1 MVKLKRGEKRV
12 ETLSS
17 ACGESRV
24 QTSHRGSR
32 LGTKGQGVSLQRH
45 HCRAAFLSKGKSV
58 TARVPRRASPPGLPP
73 ACMPPTGL
81 RWRCTAV
88 RGWPAPPVHF
98 FLEPTICVQA
108 ATPGKGNPGQRFRL
122 ILPPSALPAGETM
135 QAHREPRGA
144 GAESGQRAGAD
155 PGAVPG
161 TGSAEFPRRAR
172 ECRGPGFVPRGGG
185 EALRVP
191 SCPPAHRHG
200 QKRKR
205 RKLIAITY
213 EGKRFLG

>member
-1 MVKLKRGEKRV
+1 M

-32 LGTKGQGVSLQRH
+32 LGTKGQGVSMQRH

-73 ACMPPTGL
+73 ACMPPRGL

-108 ATPGKGNPGQRFRL
+108 VTPGKGNPGQRFRL

-144 GAESGQRAGAD
+144 GAESGPGQILGLCLGQAPRSFPGEPGNAAGPALFR
-155 PGAVPG
+155 GA
-161 TGSAEFPRRAR
+161 AERR
-172 ECRGPGFVPRGGG
+172 
-185 EALRVP
+185 
-191 SCPPAHRHG
+191 
-200 QKRKR
+200 
-205 RKLIAITY
+205 
-213 EGKRFLG
+213 